1 MPSLARLKYLLE
13 DRRIA
18 LPLLLLLIFAT
29 YAQSIG
35 FEFVYDDIA
44 LIVTDKLIRSP
55 ENIPSILMQEFKL
68 SAENTG
74 YYRPLVPVI
83 DTLVYMV
90 FGASPIWFHFLNIV
104 SHLIV
109 TVLVYFL
116 ALRVLSSAAG
126 ALFAAAIFGLHPI
139 NTETVAFVSSK
150 NNIICGIFVL
160 SSFILFLSS
169 RQRGAKEGRYLLAAS
184 SLFLFLGTLSKE
196 FALMIPFALFAFE
209 FLNGRLRHRRDLLAY
224 IPLVVVVA
232 VYLALRALVLRDSPG
247 ASFALETIHVR
258 MAAMLDVLV
267 SYLRLSFIPVS
278 QRALYT
284 FKLIPGPLT
293 AVSGILLALVIYAAF
308 SHRWRGVAGFPAAW
322 FFLFLMPV
330 MNIIMV
336 SGSPMAD
343 RYLYIPVIGAALFS
357 GAIYERLGSRGLASA
372 VAMFVLVSFVV
383 LTLMRIP
390 VWKDN
395 DALYSHMIETESMH
409 WKGWYNLGM
418 IRYEQ
423 GDHKEAR
430 RLWDISE
437 SLIPE
442 MRRMRYEL
450 GLKYE
455 REGQYE
461 KAEAEFRKVIFAKET
476 SEAYLHLGNV
486 LMKQGKTAG
495 AEKSYK
501 RALEIDPSCTECM
514 YNLRQIEN
522 IKSGEKGVN

>member
-1 MPSLARLKYLLE
+1 MPSPASLKHMLE

-18 LPLLLLLIFAT
+18 LPLLLLLTFAV

-35 FEFVYDDIA
+35 FEFVYDDNSR
-44 LIVTDKLIRSP
+44 IVTNELIRSP
-55 ENIPSILMQEFKL
+55 ENIPSMVMQEDRS
-68 SAENTG
+68 SAKSTG
-74 YYRPLVPVI
+74 YYRPLIPVI
-83 DTLVYMV
+83 DTLAYMA
-90 FGASPIWFHFLNIV
+90 FGARPSGFHFLSITY
-104 SHLIV
+104 HLIA
-109 TVLVYFL
+109 TALVYFL

-139 NTETVAFVSSK
+139 NTEAVAFVTAK
-150 NNIICGIFVL
+150 NNVICGIFVL
-160 SSFILFLSS
+160 GASLCFMRF
-169 RQRGAKEGRYLLAAS
+169 RQRGTKEGRYMLAAS
-184 SLFLFLGTLSKE
+184 SILLFLGALSKE
-196 FALMIPFALFAFE
+196 FALMTPFALFAFE
-209 FLNGRLRHRRDLLAY
+209 RISGRLRHRRDLLAY

-232 VYLALRALVLRDSPG
+232 VYLALRALVLRDSQG
-247 ASFALETIHVR
+247 AGFALETLHVR
-258 MAAMLDVLV
+258 LYAMLDVLV

-293 AVSGILLALVIYAAF
+293 AVSAVFLAALVYASF
-308 SHRWRGVAGFPAAW
+308 SRRWRGVAGFPAAW

-330 MNIIMV
+330 MNILPV
-336 SGSPMAD
+336 SGSPMAE
-343 RYLYIPVIGAALFS
+343 RSLYIPVIGAALFM
-357 GAIYERLGSRGLASA
+357 GALYERHGSRRGASA
-372 VAMFVLVSFVV
+372 VAMLVLASFAV

-395 DALYSHMIETESMH
+395 DALYSHMIATESMH
-409 WKGWYNLGM
+409 WKGWYSLGM
-418 IRYEQ
+418 IRFQQ

-455 REGQYE
+455 GQGQYE
-461 KAEAEFRKVIFAKET
+461 KAEAEFRKVLFAKET

-486 LMKQGKTAG
+486 LMGQGRAAG
-495 AEKSYK
+495 AEQAFKK
-501 RALEIDPSCTECM
+501 ALKIDPSCTECM
-514 YNLRQIEN
+514 YNLRQA
-522 IKSGEKGVN
+522 EKAISEGKGKN